1 MSAVPG
7 NAMKNALSQGV
18 QKIGNAAA
26 NASKGNDKM
35 PLIVV
40 VSVTVLLFVAVI
52 LYITFAMKGNNLS
65 GKALTTL
72 PIRLEK
78 LESPIEVA
86 NADIPKPA
94 VGREF
99 TYSFWLYVDTFEQEY
114 DNVNKRPV
122 HKMVFYRGN
131 PGDITTANPIVMMDG
146 QSNKL
151 YIVIKTSGSTL
162 SATSGKNVNTDLH
175 EIIANNYFMSE
186 KQLTDPVV
194 NKHIVM
200 GIDYV
205 PLQRWVNVSVVI
217 DNKLATV
224 FLDGEIY
231 SVKSVDEFKAS
242 RQPAKDRLGRTI
254 DYNLILDKTDGN
266 VFIGRGL
273 VGNKRAPNGFLGNL
287 SFYNYA
293 LSSDEVKAVYNKG
306 PIKGNGIMSMF
317 GMGQYGVRSPVYKM
331 DQYVQ

>member
-18 QKIGNAAA
+18 TKIGNAAI
-26 NASKGNDKM
+26 NAANDKL

-40 VSVTVLLFVAVI
+40 VSITVLLFVAVI
-52 LYITFAMKGNNLS
+52 LYITFAMKGSNLK

-78 LESPIEVA
+78 LESPIEITSS
-86 NADIPKPA
+86 DIPKPV
-94 VGREF
+94 VGREY
-99 TYSFWLYVDTFEQEY
+99 TYSFWLYLDSFEQEY

-122 HKMVFYRGN
+122 HKLVFYRGN
-131 PGDITTANPIVMMDG
+131 PGDATTANPLVMVDG

-151 YIVIKTSGSTL
+151 YIVIKTAGSSL
-162 SATSGKNVNTDLH
+162 SASFNKNVNTDLH
-175 EIIANNYFMSE
+175 EILANNYFLTD

-205 PLQRWVNVSVVI
+205 PLQRWVHVGVVI
-217 DNKLATV
+217 DNKLVTV

-254 DYNLILDKTDGN
+254 DYNLILDKTEGN
-266 VFIGRGL
+266 IFIGRGL

-293 LSSDEVKAVYNKG
+293 LTSDDIKAVYNRG
-306 PIKGNGIMSMF
+306 PIKGNTVMSMF
-317 GMGQYGVRSPVYKM
+317 GMNQYGVRSPIYKM